1 VTGTPLGHLG
11 GIPIEETLGVFGPA
25 LLVGLG
31 VAWAQ
36 LRACLRRVRARASAH
51 APTHERGARSAGGP
65 V

>member
-1 VTGTPLGHLG
+1 VTGTPLAHLG
-11 GIPIEETLGVFGPA
+11 GIPIEETLGAFGPA

-36 LRACLRRVRARASAH
+36 LRARLRRVHARASAH
-51 APTHERGARSAGGP
+51 APTDERGARSAGGP